1 MKEAE
6 GRSKAIGA
14 AGRMPETREPLPAD
28 ATGRKSESPAR
39 RDTRGT
45 PLLDRILDTPHLERV
60 VPRLQPELLH
70 KVIKTC
76 GLEDCGGLV
85 ALTTPEQLTR
95 IFDLDLWRS
104 SRASRDEQFDP
115 DRFGVWLEVL
125 VESGAALA
133 AQKLSEIDVDLV
145 AAGFAQ
151 YVLVYDRGAASPY
164 MTTDGIEMVP
174 VSGLDD
180 AVRCDIGGYLLVAK
194 GSGATSSWD
203 AIVTVLMALQGE
215 HPDYF
220 DEVMGGCRALSNP
233 APEIDGL
240 DDLLGVGD
248 QTMFDMAVDRE
259 RRQEKQGYVTPAQA
273 RAFLQM
279 SRELPLGSSTSPPD
293 NAIARAYF
301 RGLDEPGLDE
311 PFSELA
317 RSNPDEASEDSAE
330 ASTGV
335 AEVIEILRDEGLLG
349 QPPRALLTAG
359 EGRSPRLACI
369 QSHLEFLLDSNLAVY
384 SLRNQELAYLANTIV
399 SACSVQAR
407 PFTPQEASDAAVA
420 VCNLGLENWPRHWI
434 RDEASSNS
442 SWRDAESSLPD
453 DLLVRHD
460 LVTAFQVGWAVL
472 HRDVNMYAAER
483 LIDVLNRVRCDDRE
497 TQRDLVKLGVEIA
510 KHWRAGKP
518 WAARDAL
525 DVITILDMPAW
536 ATLLALL
543 DEFPVIHAGL
553 DASLGSRV
561 NAVGASDFE
570 FISENSQLA
579 SIREFMQSLPEILAR

>member
-1 MKEAE
+1 MKKAK
-6 GRSKAIGA
+6 GRSTNEIGA
-14 AGRMPETREPLPAD
+14 AGGMPEAPEP
-28 ATGRKSESPAR
+28 TGRKSDSPAR
-39 RDTRGT
+39 RDTRDT
-45 PLLDRILDTPHLERV
+45 PLLDRILETPHLAHV

-95 IFDLDLWRS
+95 ILDLDLWRS
-104 SRASRDEQFDP
+104 SRAGRDEQFDA
-115 DRFGVWLEVL
+115 DRFSVWLEVL
-125 VESGAALA
+125 VESGAAIA
-133 AQKLSEIDVDLV
+133 AQKLSEIAVDLV
-145 AAGFAQ
+145 TAGFAQ
-151 YVLVYDRGAASPY
+151 HVLVFDRAAATPY
-164 MTTDGIEMVP
+164 MTTDGIELEP
-174 VSGLDD
+174 IRGLED

-194 GSGATSSWD
+194 RSGAASPWD
-203 AIVTVLMALQGE
+203 AIVTVLMALQAE
-215 HPDYF
+215 HHDYF
-220 DEVMGGCRALSNP
+220 DDVMSGCRTLSNP

-240 DDLLGVGD
+240 DDLLGDGE
-248 QTMFDMAVDRE
+248 QTMFDVAVDRE

-279 SRELPLGSSTSPPD
+279 SRELRLGSNTSPPD

-301 RGLDEPGLDE
+301 RGIDEPGFDE
-311 PFSELA
+311 PLSALA
-317 RSNPDEASEDSAE
+317 GSNPGQASEESRE
-330 ASTGV
+330 VSTGV

-359 EGRSPRLACI
+359 EGRSPRLGRI
-369 QSHLEFLLDSNLAVY
+369 QSHLEFLLDSDVAVY
-384 SLRNQELAYLANTIV
+384 SVRNQELAYLANTIV
-399 SACSVQAR
+399 AACSVQAR

-434 RDEASSNS
+434 REKASSS
-442 SWRDAESSLPD
+442 SRRRDAESSLPD
-453 DLLVRHD
+453 DFLLRHD
-460 LVTAFQVGWAVL
+460 LVTAFQIGWAVL
-472 HRDVNMYAAER
+472 HRDVNMFAAER
-483 LIDVLNRVRCDDRE
+483 LIDVLNSVRCDDRE
-497 TQRDLVKLGVEIA
+497 THLDLVKLGREIA

-525 DVITILDMPAW
+525 DVIAILDMPAW

-553 DASLGSRV
+553 DASLGARV

-570 FISENSQLA
+570 FISENSQLV
-579 SIREFMQSLPEILAR
+579 SIREFMQSLPEILTR